1 MSLFVASLN
10 SGSNGNCYYVGNDDE
25 AILIDAGISCRET
38 EIRLKRL
45 GLDIYKIKAIFIS
58 HEHADHISG
67 VCVLM
72 KKYNLP
78 LYITPRTLQNSNI
91 LSCPEMTKS
100 FDNSVPIVI
109 GNLSIAAFQK
119 LHDAADPHSFVV
131 SSGHVSVGVFTDIGV
146 VCPQVIHHFKSCNA
160 VFLESNYDEEML
172 ETGHYPYHLKKR
184 ISGGKGHISNREAYN
199 LFKEYRSSTL
209 SHLFLSHLSHENN
222 SPALVEKLFETVAGE
237 TEVIIA
243 SRFKETAVYKIVN
256 ALSDTPIEISK
267 LAPETNIKIR
277 KSVRKVKYLKN
288 EFQLSLFETY

>member
-38 EIRLKRL
+38 ETRLKRL
-45 GLDIYKIKAIFIS
+45 GLDIHKIKAIFIS

-67 VCVLM
+67 VCVLV

-91 LSCPEMTKS
+91 LPCPEMIRN
-100 FDNSVPIVI
+100 FDNAIPVVI
-109 GNLSIAAFQK
+109 GNLRILAFQK

-131 SSGHVSVGVFTDIGV
+131 SNGNVFVGVFTDIGA

-184 ISGGKGHISNREAYN
+184 ISGGKGHISNREAFN
-199 LFKEYRSSTL
+199 LFKEYKSKTL
-209 SHLFLSHLSHENN
+209 SHLFLSHLSNENN
-222 SPALVEKLFETVAGE
+222 SPALVEKLFEKAAGE
-237 TEVIIA
+237 TEIIIA
-243 SRFKETAVYKIVN
+243 SRFKETALY
-256 ALSDTPIEISK
+256 
-267 LAPETNIKIR
+267 NIKSAETTTITEVLR
-277 KSVRKVKYLKN
+277 PEMAPYFPIKKSVRRIKVFKN
-288 EFQLSLFETY
+288 EFQLSLFE